1 MRVRAVGLLR
11 RVLDVGCGT
20 GEHALMAAAM
30 GLGVPPGVDDAAAA
44 AVGERAAAPD
54 RDEPQE
60 SPHATGRGTAE
71 HVHGGPRAVIA
82 GRR

>member
-54 RDEPQE
+54 RDEPQIA
-60 SPHATGRGTAE
+60 HLGQDHHGT
-71 HVHGGPRAVIA
+71 GGPRAVIA